1 MPGPLASLS
10 RATPMST
17 RPYPLALLALAAL
30 SCGSSDALAPRLF
43 SGGALSA
50 EQAAYDVTSYKLE
63 LRVDP
68 EERRIDGACSVRVE
82 FLEELAALVLDLDP
96 QLVVTRV
103 LEGAQEREFERQH
116 GQLRVDLGDTRAVG
130 AELVLR
136 VEYGGGPRVAPRP
149 PWEGGFQWEE
159 TPAGEP
165 WIATSNQMDGA
176 DLWWPCK
183 DHPSDKPDEMWL
195 EIEVPEGLTCI
206 TNGRNT
212 GVETSAGWTR
222 SSWHVSTP
230 ISNYCVA
237 LNIAPYVELTHDYQ
251 SVSGDALPITFWAL
265 PGSVEQARAILPE
278 FAAHMR
284 FFEERFGPYP
294 FRADKY
300 AVVETPHLGMEHQTA
315 IAYGNDFAP
324 NEWDYDWLHHHEL
337 SHEWFSN
344 LVTAPDW
351 NDFWIHEGFGT
362 YTQNLWIEQTHG
374 QEGLQRS
381 MQAHLG
387 RILNQRA
394 VAPRESKHTGEM
406 YFTSLEG
413 RWGELQSD
421 SDIYFKGAWFL
432 HTLRW
437 QIGDE
442 AFFDALR
449 RLCYPTPESERVT
462 DGSHCH
468 FATTDDF
475 LALAEQAS
483 GMQLD
488 ALFELYLRQPELP
501 VLEVEQDGSAL
512 SLRWSAPDGI
522 DIDLAVPVE
531 VAGEILRVEMAGGE
545 GRVELP
551 SAEALWELDPEQWLL
566 CDS

>member
-1 MPGPLASLS
+1 MPSSSPALLASPVL
-10 RATPMST
+10 
-17 RPYPLALLALAAL
+17 LLALA
-30 SCGSSDALAPRLF
+30 CGSPEPTAKPRLF
-43 SGGALSA
+43 SGGELRP
-50 EQAAYDVTSYKLE
+50 EQAAYDVLSYALE

-68 EERRIDGACSVRVE
+68 EAREIQGACTVRARL
-82 FLEELAALVLDLDP
+82 LEPLDVLLLDLDP
-96 QLVVTRV
+96 ALEVV
-103 LEGAQEREFERQH
+103 GAQEGDELLAVERGH
-116 GQLRVDLGDTRAVG
+116 GTVEVDLGGERPAGTELAV
-130 AELVLR
+130 R
-136 VEYGGGPRVAPRP
+136 VEYGGAPRVAPRP
-149 PWEGGFQWEE
+149 PWEGGFQWEQ
-159 TPAGEP
+159 TPSGAP

-195 EIEVPEGLTCI
+195 TIEVPEGLRCV
-206 TNGRNT
+206 TNGRST
-212 GVETSAGWTR
+212 GVEIVDGWER

-237 LNIAPYVELTHDYQ
+237 LNIAPYVEIALEYEST
-251 SVSGDALPITFWAL
+251 SGDTFPLTFWAL
-265 PGSVEQARAILPE
+265 PESEEQARAILPE

-300 AVVETPHLGMEHQTA
+300 AVVETPHLGMEHQTV
-315 IAYGNDFAP
+315 IAYGNQFRDDP
-324 NEWDYDWLHHHEL
+324 WDYDWLHHHEL

-374 QEGLQRS
+374 ADGLRRS
-381 MQAHLG
+381 MDAHLP
-387 RILNQRA
+387 RILNLRA
-394 VAPRESKHTGEM
+394 VAPRSAKHTGEM

-413 RWGELQSD
+413 EWGQLQSD

-437 QIGDE
+437 HIGDE
-442 AFFDALR
+442 ALFGAMR
-449 RLCYPTPESERVT
+449 RLCYPTEALERVT

-475 LALAEQAS
+475 LALAEEAS
-483 GMQLD
+483 GMELD
-488 ALFELYLRQPELP
+488 GLFEVYLRQPALPEL
-501 VLEVEQDGSAL
+501 LVEQTGTQL
-512 SLRWSAPDGI
+512 QLRWQLPEGVDADF
-522 DIDLAVPVE
+522 DLAVPVE
-531 VAGEILRVEMAGGE
+531 VAGSEHRVAMPGGM
-545 GRVELP
+545 GTLELP
-551 SAEALWELDPEQWLL
+551 AADALWEVDPAHWLL
-566 CDS
+566 RVD